1 MAEALNAPAVD
12 MPPSPPCPD
21 TATGTPTPEGL
32 AQTIAAVMPENA
44 IVSDESISYGRS
56 FYRFTHAAAPHEWL
70 SLTGGAIGDGLP
82 VATGAAVA
90 CGASRRVISLQADG
104 SAMYSLQSLW
114 TQARERLPCTTILL
128 SNRKYKILILSLIHI

>member
-1 MAEALNAPAVD
+1 
-12 MPPSPPCPD
+12 
-21 TATGTPTPEGL
+21 
-32 AQTIAAVMPENA
+32 MPENA

-114 TQARERLPCTTILL
+114 TQAR
-128 SNRKYKILILSLIHI
+128 